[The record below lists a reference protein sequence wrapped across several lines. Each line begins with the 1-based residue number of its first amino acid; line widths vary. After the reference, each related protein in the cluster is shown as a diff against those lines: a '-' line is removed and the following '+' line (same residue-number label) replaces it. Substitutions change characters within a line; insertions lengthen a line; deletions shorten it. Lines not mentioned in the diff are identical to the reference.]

1 MGLTLARA
9 RIFCTL
15 SLATFTSFIDLFSPA
30 IFSGVTVFLVKRLDH
45 YVCTNGFTCGAE
57 IHEQVSASTGE
68 SCVVD
73 ETSDVESERNDEY
86 QSKYTEHNEQQSNGS
101 ESD

>member
-73 ETSDVESERNDEY
+73 ETSDDESERNDEQESEY
-86 QSKYTEHNEQQSNGS
+86 NPHNEHQPNGG
-101 ESD
+101 ENE